1 MWASGATRILQQ
13 GASWRQRTIQSD
25 PAVALRAHAGGGD
38 ATKRRIEITIERQRV
53 TFIRRK
59 GSASGWCASCGQQV
73 WMVTPEEAALLA
85 GLAARTIYRRVEGG
99 SVHFTESADGS
110 LLICADSIVEPI

>member
-1 MWASGATRILQQ
+1 M
-13 GASWRQRTIQSD
+13 
-25 PAVALRAHAGGGD
+25 RAEVKRNVGLWGDTDSTAGHELE
-38 ATKRRIEITIERQRV
+38 TTNYI
-53 TFIRRK
+53 
-59 GSASGWCASCGQQV
+59 

-99 SVHFTESADGS
+99 SVHFTESADGT